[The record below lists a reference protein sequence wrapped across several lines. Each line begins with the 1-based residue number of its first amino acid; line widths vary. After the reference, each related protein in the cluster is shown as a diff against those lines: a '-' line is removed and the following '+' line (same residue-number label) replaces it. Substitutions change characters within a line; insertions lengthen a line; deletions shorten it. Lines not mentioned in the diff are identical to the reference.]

1 MLQANKGRNRMTE
14 PLPTAL
20 PDDARQLPGCSLLAI
35 EGPDALAFAQSQLSS
50 NVTTLAAGGW
60 HWSSWLSAKGRVI
73 AVFALLREAEDRLV
87 LLLPDH
93 PAATL
98 APQLARYVLRRKARV
113 FEDTARAV
121 VGGFGG
127 DRPSGAIALGDAAD
141 RWVTPAPAGSSAPAG
156 ADFVEAWRL
165 ADIRM
170 GLPRLDAEGGQ
181 HTAHMLSLD
190 LLGALSLDKG
200 CFPGQEIVA
209 RTHYLGQSR
218 RRLARLRSAVV
229 VSPACGATVLRG
241 DAPAGEVLCAAADG
255 SGGCELQCVLGEGDA
270 EAVLSLADGTRL
282 AGA

>member
-1 MLQANKGRNRMTE
+1 MME
-14 PLPTAL
+14 PFTTQPQDAARAL
-20 PDDARQLPGCSLLAI
+20 SGWTVLAI
-35 EGPDALAFAQSQLSS
+35 EGPDARAFAQSQLSS
-50 NVTTLAAGGW
+50 NVNALEAGDW

-73 AVFALLREAEDRLV
+73 AVFALLCESAERLI

-93 PAATL
+93 PAAAL
-98 APQLARYVLRRKARV
+98 APQLARFVLRRKARV
-113 FEDTARAV
+113 FEDTACAV

-127 DRPSGAIALGDAAD
+127 DRPSGAIALGDAAH
-141 RWVTPAPAGSSAPAG
+141 RWLAAMPAGSHAQAG
-156 ADFVEAWRL
+156 DDFMEAWRL

-200 CFPGQEIVA
+200 CYPGQEIVA

-218 RRLARLRSAVV
+218 RRLARLRSAVL
-229 VSPACGATVLRG
+229 VSPPRGTTVLRG
-241 DAPAGEVLCAAADG
+241 DTPAGEVLCTAADG
-255 SGGCELQCVLGEGDA
+255 NGGSELQCVLGEGDA
-270 EAVLSLADGTRL
+270 EALLSLADGTRL